1 MGYDMYN
8 QNFNEKDGEARRDPD
23 SGYSFDSYHESNAQ
37 PSGSNGSPAPEPK
50 KKKGAAKILAIC
62 LAVVVLVGGVG
73 VGVGALIDSGFG
85 IVPAETTDGNESL
98 ADTVLPTP
106 VSQQTAQQLQ
116 AAYTGQALSAP
127 EIYALVSQSTVGVT
141 TPVTTTNI
149 FGQVSNAAISG
160 SGFIISED
168 GYILTNYHVV
178 EDADEQGL
186 EILVMLYSGEEYSA
200 RIIGKDADN
209 DVALLKIDA
218 TGLTPVKI
226 GSSESLVV
234 GEQIYAIG
242 NPLGELT
249 YTFTDGIVSALDRT
263 IRVDANTEINMFQI
277 SAAIN
282 SGNSGGPVIN
292 ERGEVVGIAS
302 AKYAESGVE
311 GLGFAIPIDDAMD
324 IVNDLLEYGY
334 VRGKPYFGITVN
346 TANAAFAQYYNTVE
360 GAYVTLVD
368 EDSCAADAGLRV
380 GDIITAIDET
390 EIRSFSDLVS
400 AKNDYT
406 AGDTVELT
414 VYRGGEYL
422 TLTLT
427 FDEAG
432 ANAASGSVAG

>member
-292 ERGEVVGIAS
+292 ERGEVVGFAS